1 VVLETK
7 MRRILLVEP
16 AYKNKYPPLGLMKL
30 STYHKL
36 KGDYVC
42 FIKGCDLRSS
52 HEKWD
57 RVYIST
63 LFTFYWD
70 ITIKTI
76 NFYKGSVN
84 LVKDIYVGGV
94 MATLLGDDIEK
105 ETGATVIRGLL
116 DKAGMLDKD
125 DKFKID
131 ELIPDYQILNEI
143 EYNYNLKDS
152 YLTHATR
159 GCPNNCPFCAV
170 NIIEP
175 EFIHYLP
182 IKKQIMGIDEV
193 YGPKQNLILMDNN
206 VLASKRFKRIINDI
220 IELGFY
226 KGAKL
231 NGRLRFVD
239 FNQGTD
245 ANYLTPDKMELL
257 AKTAIKPLRIAFDH
271 IEMKDVYI
279 SKVKLARDHGLIYL
293 SNYVLYNY
301 LDTPEDF
308 YERLRINCELNE
320 ELGTQIYSF
329 PMKYIPL
336 NAKNR
341 SHVGKHWNKKL
352 LRGIQCILIATRG
365 MVTTKLDFFEAAFGT
380 SPEEFRLIA
389 MMPEHYIIN
398 REKYKNNGAE
408 RWRRMFKL
416 LTDNQ
421 RGELIEA
428 ISSRNKILEMLT
440 KSRSKKI
447 KSILIHYYE
456 NEN

>member
-1 VVLETK
+1 MRMPLET
-7 MRRILLVEP
+7 E
-16 AYKNKYPPLGLMKL
+16 L
-30 STYHKL
+30 SNSQT
-36 KGDYVC
+36 
-42 FIKGCDLRSS
+42 
-52 HEKWD
+52 
-57 RVYIST
+57 
-63 LFTFYWD
+63 TF
-70 ITIKTI
+70 
-76 NFYKGSVN
+76 N
-84 LVKDIYVGGV
+84 IYQNRCSDGV

-105 ETGATVIRGLL
+105 ETGVTVIRGLL

-125 DKFKID
+125 DKCKID

-143 EYNYNLKDS
+143 EYDYNLKDS
-152 YLTHATR
+152 YLTYVTR

-206 VLASKRFKRIINDI
+206 VLASDRFERIIDDI

-226 KGAKL
+226 KGSKF
-231 NGRLRFVD
+231 NGKLRFVD

-271 IEMKDVYI
+271 IEMKDIYI
-279 SKVKLARDHGLIYL
+279 SKIRLASDNGLLYL

-336 NAKNR
+336 DAKDR
-341 SHVGKHWNKKL
+341 SHIGKHWNKKL
-352 LRGIQCILIATRG
+352 LRGIQCILLATRG

-398 REKYKNNGAE
+398 REKYKNNGAGEWKKLYKKLTRNE
-408 RWRRMFKL
+408 REIVANNVFCK
-416 LTDNQ
+416 TNTV
-421 RGELIEA
+421 EA
-428 ISSRNKILEMLT
+428 YKKT
-440 KSRSKKI
+440 KSLKLKN
-447 KSILIHYYE
+447 ILSHYL
-456 NEN
+456 

>member
-1 VVLETK
+1 MRMPLETK
-7 MRRILLVEP
+7 
-16 AYKNKYPPLGLMKL
+16 L
-30 STYHKL
+30 SNSQT
-36 KGDYVC
+36 
-42 FIKGCDLRSS
+42 
-52 HEKWD
+52 
-57 RVYIST
+57 
-63 LFTFYWD
+63 TFH
-70 ITIKTI
+70 
-76 NFYKGSVN
+76 
-84 LVKDIYVGGV
+84 IYQNRCSDSV

-105 ETGATVIRGLL
+105 ETGVTVIRGLL
-116 DKAGMLDKD
+116 DKAGILDKD
-125 DKFKID
+125 DKCKID

-143 EYNYNLKDS
+143 EYDYNLKDS
-152 YLTHATR
+152 YLTYATR
-159 GCPNNCPFCAV
+159 GCPNNCSFCAV

-206 VLASKRFKRIINDI
+206 VLASDNFERIINDI
-220 IELGFY
+220 LELGFY
-226 KGAKL
+226 KGSKF
-231 NGRLRFVD
+231 NGKLRFVD

-245 ANYLTPDKMELL
+245 ANYLTSDKMKLL

-271 IEMKDVYI
+271 IEMKDIYI
-279 SKVKLARDHGLIYL
+279 SKIRLASNHGLVYL

-336 NAKNR
+336 DAKDR
-341 SHVGKHWNKKL
+341 SHIGKHWNKKL
-352 LRGIQCILIATRG
+352 LRGIQCILLATRG

-398 REKYKNNGAE
+398 REKYKNNGAGEWKKLYKKLTRNE
-408 RWRRMFKL
+408 REIIENDVFCKTNAIEAYKKTKSFKL
-416 LTDNQ
+416 KNILSHY
-421 RGELIEA
+421 IESD
-428 ISSRNKILEMLT
+428 I
-440 KSRSKKI
+440 
-447 KSILIHYYE
+447 
-456 NEN
+456 

>member
-1 VVLETK
+1 MDLGTIMK
-7 MRRILLVEP
+7 QILLVEP

-42 FIKGCDLRSS
+42 FIKGCDLKSS
-52 HEKWD
+52 NEKWD
-57 RVYIST
+57 RIYIST

-76 NFYKGSVN
+76 NFYKDSVN
-84 LVKDIYVGGV
+84 SIDDIYVGGV
-94 MATLLGDDIEK
+94 MATLLGGDIEK
-105 ETGATVIRGLL
+105 ATGATVIRGLL
-116 DKAGMLDKD
+116 DKAGILDKD
-125 DKFKID
+125 DKYKID

-152 YLTHATR
+152 YLTYATR

-170 NIIEP
+170 SIIEP
-175 EFIHYLP
+175 EFVHYVP
-182 IKKQIMGIDEV
+182 IKKQIIGIDEV
-193 YGPKQNLILMDNN
+193 YGPKKNLILMDNN
-206 VLASKRFKRIINDI
+206 VLASDNFERIIDDI

-226 KGAKL
+226 RGAKF
-231 NGRLRFVD
+231 NGKLRYVD

-245 ANYLTPDKMELL
+245 ANYLTPNKMTLL

-279 SKVKLARDHGLIYL
+279 SKVRLARDHGLLYL

-336 NAKNR
+336 DAKDRHHIGLN
-341 SHVGKHWNKKL
+341 WNKKL
-352 LRGIQCILIATRG
+352 LRGIQCILLATRG
-365 MVTTKLDFFEAAFGT
+365 MVTTKLNFFEAAFGT
-380 SPEEFRLIA
+380 TSEEFRFIA

-398 REKYKNNGAE
+398 RKKYKNNGAGDWQKLYKSLSNNE
-408 RWRRMFKL
+408 HELLVKSITSKNTIIETFK
-416 LTDNQ
+416 
-421 RGELIEA
+421 
-428 ISSRNKILEMLT
+428 KT
-440 KSRSKKI
+440 KSNKM
-447 KSILIHYYE
+447 KSVLAHYLE
-456 NEN
+456 V

>member
-1 VVLETK
+1 
-7 MRRILLVEP
+7 MRQILLIEP
-16 AYKNKYPPLGLMKL
+16 GYKNKYPPLGLMKI
-30 STYHKL
+30 SSYHKL
-36 KGDYVC
+36 KGDYVY
-42 FIKGCDLRSS
+42 FIKGCDSRLKQD
-52 HEKWD
+52 KWD
-57 RVYIST
+57 RIYIST
-63 LFTFYWD
+63 LFTFHWD

-84 LVKDIYVGGV
+84 SVKDIYVGGV
-94 MATLLGDDIEK
+94 MATLLGDDIEM
-105 ETGATVIRGLL
+105 ETGVTVVRGLL
-116 DKAGMLDKD
+116 DKAGILDKD
-125 DKFKID
+125 DKCKID

-143 EYNYNLKDS
+143 EYDYSLKNS
-152 YLTHATR
+152 YFTYATR

-206 VLASKRFKRIINDI
+206 VLASDNFKRIINDI
-220 IELGFY
+220 LELGFH
-226 KGAKL
+226 KGAKF
-231 NGRLRFVD
+231 NGKLRYVD

-245 ANYLTPDKMELL
+245 ANYLTQDKMKLL

-271 IEMKDVYI
+271 IEMKDIYI
-279 SKVKLARDHGLIYL
+279 SKIRLASDHGLLYL

-308 YERLRINCELNE
+308 YKRLRINCELNE

-336 NAKNR
+336 DAKDR
-341 SHVGKHWNKKL
+341 SFIGIHWNKKL
-352 LRGIQCILIATRG
+352 LRGIQCILLATRG

-398 REKYKNNGAE
+398 REKYKNNGAGDWQKLYKSLSNRE
-408 RWRRMFKL
+408 CELLVKSVISKKVIFEAFK
-416 LTDNQ
+416 
-421 RGELIEA
+421 
-428 ISSRNKILEMLT
+428 KT
-440 KSRSKKI
+440 KSNKM
-447 KSILIHYYE
+447 KSVLDHYIE
-456 NEN
+456 QAI